1 MYNFKQTLSGFL
13 LLLIAVGFTA
23 CFDDLNTT
31 PIDEDELIAA
41 NVYNDPGAY
50 EQVLAKVYAGLA
62 LTGQQGEA
70 GQPDISGIDEGF
82 SSYLRQYWKLQTLT
96 TDEAVIA
103 WNDGNIHDL
112 EDMDWNAANE
122 FIAGAYYRIIYQVTI
137 ANEFIRESTEEKV
150 AARGQQANAEEI
162 AIFRAEAR
170 LLRALSYWH
179 ALDLFRN
186 VPFVTE
192 NDIVGAFFPEQIQA
206 NELFAYIESE
216 LLAIEPLLVDARQNE
231 YGRVDKA
238 AAWMLLA
245 KLYLNAE
252 VYIGTNRAADAL
264 VYSKRVIDAGYEL
277 EPNFENLYVA
287 DNDQSPEAI
296 FAIPF
301 DGINTRTFGGMTFFT
316 HAPVG
321 GSMNP
326 ADFGIAGG
334 WGGLRTTSALVN
346 KFPSVGGGGQVVSEA
361 VFPNNQYDLINV
373 PGFYQGWN
381 PENDSTALARKGD
394 ENVYEGYLY
403 FAEGLDSYAF
413 KFADGGWDTNWGDN
427 GADGTLEPGGADLTA
442 PAPGM
447 YRVVFDL
454 DNLTYTFD
462 QVQWGLI
469 GAATPGGWDAD
480 TDMTYDET
488 LNAWTITVPLVGGQQ
503 YKFRANDGWD
513 VNLGDSGADG
523 TLENNGDNIT
533 IDRDGVYKI
542 NLFLNRP
549 DYTFSVEIPSSDA
562 RAMFFT
568 DGQTLVINDVTQFT
582 QGYAVTRYRNVTRD
596 GVAGSDLGFPDTDF
610 MMFRLGDAYLMY
622 AEAALRANDGGAVDQ
637 ALGLVNELRQRAY
650 GNASGNILRTDL
662 DLDFIIDERARELYW
677 EGQRRTDL
685 VRFGLLTGDAYL
697 WPLKGNALEGASV
710 PAFRNVFPIPAADV
724 AANPNLRQN
733 EGY

>member
-1 MYNFKQTLSGFL
+1 MYNFKQTLSGL
-13 LLLIAVGFTA
+13 LLLFIAVGFTA
-23 CFDDLNTT
+23 CFNDLDTT
-31 PIDEDELIAA
+31 PIDPDELNTE
-41 NVYNDPGAY
+41 NVYSDVGAY

-62 LTGQQGEA
+62 VTGQQGAA
-70 GQPDISGIDEGF
+70 GQPDVSGIDEGF

-137 ANEFIRESTEEKV
+137 ANEFLRESTEEKL
-150 AARGQQANAEEI
+150 AARGQQASAGEI
-162 AIFRAEAR
+162 GIFRAEAR

-192 NDIVGAFFPEQIQA
+192 EDIVGAFFPEQIQA
-206 NELFAYIESE
+206 NDLFAFIESE
-216 LLAIEPLLVDARQNE
+216 LLAIEPLLIDARQNE

-245 KLYLNAE
+245 RLYLNAE
-252 VYIGTNRAADAL
+252 VYVGTNRAADAL

-277 EPNFENLYVA
+277 ESKFENLYVA
-287 DNDQSPEAI
+287 DNHLSPESI
-296 FAIPF
+296 FAVPF
-301 DGINTRTFGGMTFFT
+301 DGINTRTFGGMTFLT
-316 HAPVG
+316 RAPVG
-321 GSMNP
+321 GSMDP
-326 ADFGIAGG
+326 LDYGLSGG

-346 KFPSVGGGGQVVSEA
+346 KFPSVGGSGRVVNAA
-361 VFPNNQYDLINV
+361 VFPNNTYDLINV
-373 PGFYQGWN
+373 PGAYQGWN

-394 ENVYEGYLY
+394 DNVYEGYLY
-403 FAEGLDSYAF
+403 FAEGLESYEF
-413 KFADGGWDTNWGDN
+413 KFADGGWDTNWGDD
-427 GADGTLEPGGADLTA
+427 GADGTLEPNGANLTA
-442 PAPGM
+442 PGPGM

-462 QVQWGLI
+462 QVQWGII

-480 TDMTYDET
+480 TDMTYDT
-488 LNAWTITVPLVGGQQ
+488 DLNAWTITVALVGGQE
-503 YKFRANDGWD
+503 YKFRANNGWD
-513 VNLGDSGADG
+513 VNLGDNGGDG
-523 TLENNGDNIT
+523 TLENNGNNIA
-533 IDRDGVYKI
+533 IDRDGVYQVSI
-542 NLFLNRP
+542 FLNRP
-549 DYTFSVEIPSSDA
+549 DYTFSVAIPSSDG
-562 RAMFFT
+562 RAQFYT
-568 DGQTLVINDVTQFT
+568 DGQSLNIDDVTQFT
-582 QGYAVTRYRNVTRD
+582 QGFAITRFTNITRD
-596 GVAGSDLGFPDTDF
+596 GMVGSDLEYPDTDF

-622 AEAALRANDGGAVDQ
+622 AEAALRANDSGAIDE
-637 ALGLVNELRQRAY
+637 ALRLVNALRQRAY
-650 GNASGNILRTDL
+650 GNDSGNILRTDL

-677 EGQRRTDL
+677 EGSRRTDL
-685 VRFGLLTGDAYL
+685 VRFGLFTGDAYL
-697 WPLKGNALEGASV
+697 WPLKGNAPEGASV